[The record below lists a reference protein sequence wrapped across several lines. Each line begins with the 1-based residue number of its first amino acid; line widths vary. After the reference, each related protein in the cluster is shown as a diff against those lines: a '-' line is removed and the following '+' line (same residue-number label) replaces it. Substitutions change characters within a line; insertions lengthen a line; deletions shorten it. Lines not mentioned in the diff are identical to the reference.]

1 MISSANSY
9 VPKKYYLIVFL
20 SALCFRLLLL
30 FAFEWEDHI
39 IDSYDNIAINI
50 LKGIGFSYNGSDP
63 TVCRAPGY
71 PIYLSIIFYI
81 FGHQP
86 VPFFIL
92 RILDLILDSMT
103 AITVLWLSALWFSKL
118 HRSYK
123 LCAALVYALNPFSA
137 YYALKLGAETLY
149 VFLFCVYLGLL
160 YKVLFQKKFGILGI
174 LALGI
179 CGGILLLNKSIFLPL
194 VVITPVLLYLIFPHL
209 RNKEFMV
216 RSVLTVLISFLI
228 LTPWAIRNTRVA
240 NRFVPVQ
247 TLTGYIFWYDFTL
260 DQNRNSYIAA
270 GKFDKST
277 SATGF
282 ITLDNGDLY
291 YPYNLDA
298 REDAAYDKEM
308 INKGFE
314 WIVRHPHKFMLK
326 IVDNLFAFWYF
337 VETPKKMITTAIF
350 SLAFILFALRG
361 TLLCFSQGL
370 KLEPVFFL
378 ILIVLIDLI
387 YSPIVGVFRHS
398 LLTYPLLST
407 LSGPALYSI
416 VPHKKG
422 G

>member
-123 LCAALVYALNPFSA
+123 LSAALVYALNPFSA

-149 VFLFCVYLGLL
+149 IFLFCVYLGLL
-160 YKVLFQKKFGILGI
+160 YKVLFQKKFGIIGHI
-174 LALGI
+174 STG
-179 CGGILLLNKSIFLPL
+179 NKW
-194 VVITPVLLYLIFPHL
+194 
-209 RNKEFMV
+209 RN
-216 RSVLTVLISFLI
+216 
-228 LTPWAIRNTRVA
+228 
-240 NRFVPVQ
+240 
-247 TLTGYIFWYDFTL
+247 
-260 DQNRNSYIAA
+260 
-270 GKFDKST
+270 
-277 SATGF
+277 
-282 ITLDNGDLY
+282 
-291 YPYNLDA
+291 
-298 REDAAYDKEM
+298 
-308 INKGFE
+308 
-314 WIVRHPHKFMLK
+314 
-326 IVDNLFAFWYF
+326 FA
-337 VETPKKMITTAIF
+337 VK
-350 SLAFILFALRG
+350 
-361 TLLCFSQGL
+361 
-370 KLEPVFFL
+370 
-378 ILIVLIDLI
+378 
-387 YSPIVGVFRHS
+387 
-398 LLTYPLLST
+398 
-407 LSGPALYSI
+407 
-416 VPHKKG
+416 
-422 G
+422 